1 MYSDYSG
8 KCGRIVVRTDAGAD
22 VLLRCPVCALPTA
35 GLRCTPTAATRSG
48 RFICHRQRSP
58 RSPDSH
64 LRFES
69 DRQSKK
75 ADTLMGICFF
85 GIYYTI

>member
-1 MYSDYSG
+1 MVPG
-8 KCGRIVVRTDAGAD
+8 
-22 VLLRCPVCALPTA
+22 VLLRCPVCALPSVR
-35 GLRCTPTAATRSG
+35 LRCTPTAATRSG

-69 DRQSKK
+69 DRHKN
-75 ADTLMGICFF
+75 MGYPNGVSHIF